1 MGGSGVFSVT
11 VQESLWEQENT
22 YFSHYYYYYYC
33 FLHPRLCMAAMCGG
47 WVMLGLFLVLLRA
60 LRLKHSARP
69 QSSTRGCTPA
79 GPAGPT
85 GLIGLTGPAGRSLP
99 QLCPAARSPFPPP
112 PSHPTHTCRGNKPGM
127 KGLYSQL

>member
-1 MGGSGVFSVT
+1 
-11 VQESLWEQENT
+11 
-22 YFSHYYYYYYC
+22 
-33 FLHPRLCMAAMCGG
+33 MAAMCGG

-99 QLCPAARSPFPPP
+99 QLCPAARSPSPPP
-112 PSHPTHTCRGNKPGM
+112 PPTPHTPAGETNPG
-127 KGLYSQL
+127 